1 NGLPGVILTFL
12 LLLSLE
18 ITENI
23 NQMWT
28 LSECGFAPQN
38 PKIVGGQDALPG
50 SWPWQ
55 VELQLYGWFKCGGSL
70 INKKWVLTA
79 AHCIKDPDP
88 SMWKAVLGQ
97 QNQRDRDTKTV
108 VERNIGKII
117 VHPKFDWT
125 TLNNDIAL
133 LRLSSPVNFTDYIRP
148 VCLAASGSRF
158 NNGTNS
164 WVTGWG
170 NVGEGEPLPHPQT
183 LQEVKVPVIG
193 NRQCN
198 CLLRTTSLT
207 ENMICAGV
215 LSGGKDSCQ
224 GDSGGPMVSKQRSR
238 WIQSGVVSFGD
249 GCARPNLPGVYT
261 RVSQYQSWINARI
274 RFNKPGFVEF
284 TSRGEDPDSS
294 FTCQHSSPVTK

>member
-1 NGLPGVILTFL
+1 MASKALLPILALLNFL
-12 LLLSLE
+12 CAGSDAQL
-18 ITENI
+18 N
-23 NQMWT
+23 
-28 LSECGFAPQN
+28 ECGFAPRN
-38 PKIVGGQDALPG
+38 PKIVGGQDASPG

-55 VELQLYGWFKCGGSL
+55 VELQLNGQFKCGGSL

-79 AHCIKDPDP
+79 AHCIEDPAP
-88 SMWKAVLGQ
+88 SMWKVILGQ

-117 VHPKFDWT
+117 VHPKFSQT
-125 TLNNDIAL
+125 TIDNDIAL
-133 LRLSSPVNFTDYIRP
+133 LRLSSPVEFTDYIRP

-158 NNGTNS
+158 NNGTDS

-170 NVGEGEPLPHPQT
+170 NVGEGEPLPRPQT

-193 NRQCN
+193 NRQCS
-198 CLLRTTSLT
+198 CLLRTVTD
-207 ENMICAGV
+207 NMICAGV
-215 LSGGKDSCQ
+215 LSGGKDSCE

-238 WIQSGVVSFGD
+238 WIQSGVVSFGF
-249 GCARPNLPGVYT
+249 GCAQPNLPGVYT
-261 RVSQYQSWINARI
+261 RVSRYQSWIKARI

-294 FTCQHSSPVTK
+294 FTCQRSSPVTK